1 MSILIIMKFK
11 IMNEQTNNMQ
21 AAFMEVTTRK
31 VETQDKKIAAIE
43 EKVKDIPGNTELIQ
57 KLITTVEGLHSDVK
71 INSLQQ
77 ETTQN
82 LSDQLELVTTLL
94 KHPVS
99 NKVMHH
105 HHIPKLIWISV
116 GLFIA
121 FSIVCSGWYVTGS
134 KLNSFITNDTKY
146 RWIRLDTSQRSL
158 QVYLDRVD
166 SLYNKLPDM
175 RKNVVETEEEYR
187 LNFERLQKAE
197 RLKAEAK
204 DLEKIATRR
213 K

>member
-1 MSILIIMKFK
+1 MKFK
-11 IMNEQTNNMQ
+11 IMNEQTNDMQ

-31 VETQDKKIAAIE
+31 VETQDKQIAAIE

-116 GLFIA
+116 GLFVA
-121 FSIVCSGWYVTGS
+121 LSLVCSGWYVTSS
-134 KLNSFITNDTKY
+134 KMNSFITNDTKY

-158 QVYLDRVD
+158 QLYLDRVD

-187 LNFERLQKAE
+187 LNFERLQRAE

-204 DLEKIATRR
+204 ELEKIATRR

>member
-1 MSILIIMKFK
+1 
-11 IMNEQTNNMQ
+11 MNEQTNDMQ

-31 VETQDKKIAAIE
+31 VETQDKQIAAIE

-82 LSDQLELVTTLL
+82 LSDQLKLVTTLL

-116 GLFIA
+116 GLFVA
-121 FSIVCSGWYVTGS
+121 FSLVCSGWYVTSS
-134 KLNSFITNDTKY
+134 KMNSFITNDTKY

-158 QVYLDRVD
+158 QLYLDRVD

-187 LNFERLQKAE
+187 LNFERLQRAE

-204 DLEKIATRR
+204 ELEKIATRR

>member
-1 MSILIIMKFK
+1 MKFK
-11 IMNEQTNNMQ
+11 IMNEQTNDMQ

-31 VETQDKKIAAIE
+31 VETQDKQIAAIE

-77 ETTQN
+77 ETTQK

-116 GLFIA
+116 GLFVA
-121 FSIVCSGWYVTGS
+121 FSLVCSGWYVTSS
-134 KLNSFITNDTKY
+134 KMNSFITNDTKY

-187 LNFERLQKAE
+187 LNFERLQRAE

-204 DLEKIATRR
+204 ELEKIATRR

>member
-1 MSILIIMKFK
+1 MKSK
-11 IMNEQTNNMQ
+11 IMNEQTNDMQ

-31 VETQDKKIAAIE
+31 VETQDKQIAAIE

-57 KLITTVEGLHSDVK
+57 KLITTVEGLHSDVR

-77 ETTQN
+77 ETTQK

-116 GLFIA
+116 GLFVA
-121 FSIVCSGWYVTGS
+121 FSLVCSGWYVTSS
-134 KLNSFITNDTKY
+134 KMNSFINNDTKY

-158 QVYLDRVD
+158 QLYLDRVD
-166 SLYNKLPDM
+166 SLYNKLLNM

-187 LNFERLQKAE
+187 LNFERLQRAE

-204 DLEKIATRR
+204 ELEKIATRR

>member
-1 MSILIIMKFK
+1 M
-11 IMNEQTNNMQ
+11 
-21 AAFMEVTTRK
+21 
-31 VETQDKKIAAIE
+31 
-43 EKVKDIPGNTELIQ
+43 
-57 KLITTVEGLHSDVK
+57 EGLHSDVR

-77 ETTQN
+77 ETTQK

-116 GLFIA
+116 GLFLS
-121 FSIVCSGWYVTGS
+121 FSLVCSGWYVTSS
-134 KLNSFITNDTKY
+134 KMNSFINNDTKY

-158 QVYLDRVD
+158 QLYLDRVD

-187 LNFERLQKAE
+187 LNFERLQRAE

-204 DLEKIATRR
+204 ELEKIATRR